1 MLMATAGKQETR
13 GCSFR
18 RAERGC
24 SDRVY
29 KLPVEWMI
37 GWCTRKYNLV
47 FLGQQLQQVPRR
59 QRMAPARAGCAATA
73 TRHVKKP
80 RLSLHNQ

>member
-1 MLMATAGKQETR
+1 MLMATAG

-59 QRMAPARAGCAATA
+59 QRMAPGPGRLRSNSDKAREAAALVVT
-73 TRHVKKP
+73 
-80 RLSLHNQ
+80 